1 MTERWVGNWGK
12 KKKLLRLSGEKKKL
26 PEIVPP
32 SINKFIQKCY
42 AMIKFGKTLKEHPNG
57 LLIA

>member
-1 MTERWVGNWGK
+1 MTERWVGNWRK
-12 KKKLLRLSGEKKKL
+12 KKEVIKTFWGKKL

-42 AMIKFGKTLKEHPNG
+42 AMIKLGKTFKEHPNG